1 LSAATY
7 DLGKLHGGLRLQA
20 NKQQSTRLP
29 ILDAPV
35 PAMLVLPLSQHTGTA
50 AEPIVKV
57 GQHVL
62 GGEMVASHRGPL
74 GAAVH
79 ASSSGTVIAIEPRPV
94 SRQGGDEMRC
104 IVIETDGNDQF
115 VEPSRNQAERVTL
128 EPQQFLQKL
137 RDGGIV
143 GLGGAVFPTAEKIL
157 QARSGS
163 LDHLILNGVECEPY
177 ISCDDM
183 LMQERA
189 IDIVGGAQLLLQ
201 ALEISNC
208 IIAVE
213 SDKPKASRKL
223 AEAIEASGDERL
235 LLKQVPTVYPSGAE
249 DQLVQLLTGRE
260 VPAGGLPGDV
270 GCIVQNVATAA
281 AIERWIR
288 HGEALTRRITTISGD
303 GVNSP
308 VNVRARLGTA
318 IADLIPC
325 AGGYSER
332 AKLLVI
338 GGAMTGKCISTD
350 AAPLVKATNCIL
362 VMSRPV
368 ATADEMPCIRC
379 GECAEV
385 CPVQL
390 LPQQL
395 HWYDVAEDEQ
405 QLRKHGLIDCIEC
418 GCCDLVCPSHIPL
431 TALFR
436 RAKLTINELENERA
450 RAERAQQRFEARSSR
465 LLREEQQREHD
476 LAAQKDVAR
485 NVGADAIRA
494 ILERS
499 QQKDTTRN
507 GKEKN

>member
-1 LSAATY
+1 MSAATY
-7 DLGKLHGGLRLQA
+7 DLGKLHGGLRLEA
-20 NKQQSTRLP
+20 NKQQSTQLP
-29 ILDAPV
+29 ILDAPI

-50 AEPIVKV
+50 AEPIVSV

-62 GGEMVASHRGPL
+62 GGEMVARHSGPL

-94 SRQGGDEMRC
+94 SRRGGDEMLC
-104 IVIETDGNDQF
+104 IVIETDGKDQN
-115 VEPSRNQAERVTL
+115 VDTSSYRSELTTL
-128 EPQQFLQKL
+128 DPQQILQKL

-157 QARSGS
+157 QARGGN
-163 LDHLILNGVECEPY
+163 LQHLILNGVECEPY

-183 LMQERA
+183 LMQEQA
-189 IDIVGGAQLLLQ
+189 VDIIGGAQLLLQ
-201 ALEISNC
+201 ALEITSC

-213 SDKPKASRKL
+213 SDKPKASEEL
-223 AEAIEASGDERL
+223 AKAIKATGDERL
-235 LLKQVPTVYPSGAE
+235 QLKQVPTVYPSGAE

-288 HGEALTRRITTISGD
+288 HGEALTHRITTISGD

-338 GGAMTGKCISTD
+338 GGAMTGKSISTD
-350 AAPLVKATNCIL
+350 AVPLVKATNCIL
-362 VMSRPV
+362 VMSQPV
-368 ATADEMPCIRC
+368 VVADELPCIRC
-379 GECAEV
+379 GECAVV

-395 HWYDVAEDEQ
+395 HWYGAAQDEQ
-405 QLRKHGLIDCIEC
+405 QLRKHGLVDCIEC

-431 TALFR
+431 TARFR
-436 RAKLTINELENERA
+436 GAKSTVNELENERA
-450 RAERAQQRFEARSSR
+450 RAARAQQRFEARSDR
-465 LLREEQQREHD
+465 LLGEEQQREQD

-499 QQKDTTRN
+499 QQKDTTRK